1 MCLMR
6 GFVLRFSRLFA
17 VLVAQAFLWLP
28 ATGRAETETTVLRAA
43 RMFDATTGALR
54 SDAVVVVRDG
64 RIAAVGKNAVIPPSA
79 RVMDFGDATLMP
91 GFIDAHSHLTLEPDG
106 NYYRKTLNELLR
118 NPTEMAFYAGR
129 NAKQTLEA
137 GFTTVRHV
145 GGREFIDVG
154 LRNAIEAGLTPGP
167 RILAAGNAI
176 TAPGGSCDRPPFPQ
190 HRVAPLTPK
199 EGVCSG
205 PDQCREAVRN
215 QIKWG
220 ADVIKI
226 CASGGVLSYDPVD
239 VPQLNSEE
247 LKAAI
252 DEAHNWK
259 RKVAAHA
266 HGDTAARLAVE
277 AGIDSI
283 EHGSFLSAETLKL
296 MKKKGVFFV
305 PTLMAS
311 DWMSR
316 NAHVYPAHIAEKV
329 HIAAA
334 SRKSMFKMAVE
345 MDVPI
350 ALGTDATVL
359 PDAHG
364 LNAREFVLMVG
375 LGLSPRNALLAG
387 TRNAAKLL
395 SLDHEIGTISEGKWA
410 DIVVVP
416 GNPITDIKVTQA
428 PIFVMKRGFVVREGA
443 IQLKTI
449 D

>member
-1 MCLMR
+1 MR
-6 GFVLRFSRLFA
+6 VFAPRFSRLFA

-43 RMFDATTGALR
+43 RMFDAMTGTLR

-64 RIAAVGKNAVIPPSA
+64 RIMAVGKNAVIPPGA
-79 RVMDFGDATLMP
+79 RVMNFGDATLLP

-129 NAKQTLEA
+129 NARRTLEA

-176 TAPGGSCDRPPFPQ
+176 TAPGGSCDRPPFPL
-190 HRVAPLTPK
+190 HRVPALTSK

-205 PDQCREAVRN
+205 AEQCRAAVRN

-226 CASGGVLSYDPVD
+226 CASGGILSYDPVD
-239 VPQLNSEE
+239 VPQLTSDE

-259 RKVAAHA
+259 RKTAAHA

-283 EHGSFLSAETLKL
+283 EHASFLSAETLVL
-296 MKKKGVFFV
+296 MKKNGVFLV
-305 PTLMAS
+305 PTIMAV
-311 DWMSR
+311 DWMKR
-316 NAHVYPAHIAEKV
+316 NTDAYPPLIAEKAR
-329 HIAAA
+329 AAA
-334 SRKSMFKMAVE
+334 EAHSRMFRKAVE
-345 MDVPI
+345 LDVPI

-364 LNAREFVLMVG
+364 LNALEFVLMTD
-375 LGLSPRNALLAG
+375 LGLPPEKALLAG

-395 SLDHEIGTISEGKWA
+395 GLDHEIGTISEGKWA
-410 DIVVVP
+410 DIVAVP
-416 GNPITDIKVTQA
+416 GNPVVDIKVTQT
-428 PIFVMKRGFVVREGA
+428 PVFVMKRGVVVREGPR
-443 IQLKTI
+443 

>member
-1 MCLMR
+1 MR
-6 GFVLRFSRLFA
+6 VFAPRFSRLFA
-17 VLVAQAFLWLP
+17 VLVVQAFLWLP

-43 RMFDATTGALR
+43 RMFDAMTGTLR

-64 RIAAVGKNAVIPPSA
+64 RIMAVGKNAVIPPGA
-79 RVMDFGDATLMP
+79 RVMNFGDATLLP

-129 NAKQTLEA
+129 NARRTLEA

-154 LRNAIEAGLTPGP
+154 LRNAIDSGLTPGP

-176 TAPGGSCDRPPFPQ
+176 TAPGGSCDRPPFPL
-190 HRVAPLTPK
+190 HRVPVLTSK

-205 PDQCREAVRN
+205 AEQCRDAVRN

-226 CASGGVLSYDPVD
+226 CASGGILSYDPVD
-239 VPQLNSEE
+239 VPQLTSDE

-259 RKVAAHA
+259 RKTAAHA

-283 EHGSFLSAETLKL
+283 EHASFLSAETLAL
-296 MKKKGVFFV
+296 MKKKGVFLV
-305 PTLMAS
+305 PTIMAV
-311 DWMSR
+311 DWMKR
-316 NAHVYPAHIAEKV
+316 NTDAYPPLIAEKAR
-329 HIAAA
+329 AAA
-334 SRKSMFKMAVE
+334 EAHSRMFRKAVE
-345 MDVPI
+345 LDVPI

-364 LNAREFVLMVG
+364 LNALEFVLMTD
-375 LGLSPRNALLAG
+375 LGLSPEKALLAG

-395 SLDHEIGTISEGKWA
+395 GLDHEIGTISEGKWA
-410 DIVVVP
+410 DIVAVP
-416 GNPITDIKVTQA
+416 GNPVVDIKVTQK
-428 PIFVMKRGFVVREGA
+428 PVFVMKRGVVVREGPR
-443 IQLKTI
+443 